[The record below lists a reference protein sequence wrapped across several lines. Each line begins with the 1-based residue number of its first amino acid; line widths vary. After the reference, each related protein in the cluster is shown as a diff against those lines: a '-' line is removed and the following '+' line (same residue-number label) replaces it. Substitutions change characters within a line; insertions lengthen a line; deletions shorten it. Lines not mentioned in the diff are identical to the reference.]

1 MNFNDPNEFSS
12 SPGSSTPGDETE
24 NQTLTIPDEDIDLSD
39 SDDNDLV
46 EGGGTLMEIDGD
58 DLTTQS
64 VASVRSGEGS
74 STSSSDRLEAALR
87 QAAKQAGTQGID
99 FDEHGDLTMEMADD
113 EVTASFKPWVKQGT
127 YKPTGVGDLTSR
139 QDQENLNPFSPAFKA
154 NLKVSS
160 GNDDD
165 EEQTMDFT
173 RAAGAILPSLPVGQ
187 GSLKTGRQSLGPSAR
202 RRSSVNRRRSSD
214 ENSLL
219 EDETMDLTTAFGG
232 IQQQEHPQLVNED
245 KTGSVDDDE
254 ELTMEFTSVFGGVMD
269 RKSLHTPVVT
279 DDIKEDD
286 LSNQQLHEEAYRQ
299 ARGSSAM
306 DEEDMEM
313 TMAVG
318 GILEAITERTEP
330 DDEDQTAAMGRTT
343 AVGTIL
349 PSGLS
354 VDDKTLAKRLMVL
367 ETDIG
372 QPASSSFRPEP
383 LSEGAITT
391 NSCPPESADT
401 LPPETTDIGSPSVA
415 TLHSRRNAR
424 KSISARRSITSESG
438 SRHSTP
444 LKKPRTPSKRL
455 TPEPPRPTTPG
466 KTPPSK
472 NVTLRTGSPKK
483 LFKAE
488 IKRSVG
494 TPKLSAPPQTFG
506 TNITASTSLP
516 SLMLTPQLRRTSGLG
531 IDREGLGSPRLAA
544 LLDRRGSI
552 GEKAEIFTPQGPV
565 LSSVR
570 FEDPRAMEQEL
581 DRERVEDERRESG
594 RGIMQ
599 MEADIQDDNE
609 EKDATANLRGMIE
622 SLTPKKNKL
631 KGRKSLHV
639 GAARG
644 LLGKRP
650 AELDQDEDDEP
661 TPKRLKGRERSPVK
675 NIKLPAPP
683 SKVETTG
690 RVIKPPRFSLG
701 ETVGNAQVNTPSSI
715 DFPIDND
722 KATTPK
728 DQKRFKDAELLSS
741 ATKPPTSFGVKLD
754 GAALEAVEPF
764 EEEDPIHLQEF
775 LNMTSIRFMELTTT
789 KRRYTAAPNALSED
803 SIRIDVLNRNSE
815 VQGKN
820 DRELE
825 SCVVAGACT
834 VPMLELYQH
843 VSLFRA

>member
-24 NQTLTIPDEDIDLSD
+24 NQTLTIQDEDIDSSD

-46 EGGGTLMEIDGD
+46 DGGGTIMEIDGD

-64 VASVRSGEGS
+64 VASARSGEGS
-74 STSSSDRLEAALR
+74 GTSSSDRLEAALR
-87 QAAKQAGTQGID
+87 QAAKQAGTQGIE

-127 YKPTGVGDLTSR
+127 YKPTGAGNLPAR

-154 NLKVSS
+154 NLKVPS

-165 EEQTMDFT
+165 EEQTMEFT
-173 RAAGAILPSLPVGQ
+173 RAAGVILPSLPNDQ
-187 GSLKTGRQSLGPSAR
+187 GPFKPGRRSLGPSAR
-202 RRSSVNRRRSSD
+202 RRSGVNRRRSSGG
-214 ENSLL
+214 SSML
-219 EDETMDLTTAFGG
+219 EDETMDLTTACGG
-232 IQQQEHPQLVNED
+232 IQQQEYQYQVNED
-245 KTGSVDDDE
+245 KPGSVDDDE
-254 ELTMEFTSVFGGVMD
+254 ELTMEFTSVFGGLMD
-269 RKSLHTPVVT
+269 RKTSHTSNVT
-279 DDIKEDD
+279 DALKEDD
-286 LSNQQLHEEAYRQ
+286 LANQQLHEEEYRQ
-299 ARGSSAM
+299 AIGSSAM

-330 DDEDQTAAMGRTT
+330 DEEDQTVAMDMTT
-343 AVGTIL
+343 AVGAIL

-354 VDDKTLAKRLMVL
+354 TNDKAFAKRLMES
-367 ETDIG
+367 ETDVG
-372 QPASSSFRPEP
+372 QLASSPFRPDSP
-383 LSEGAITT
+383 KDAIAATSTT
-391 NSCPPESADT
+391 PESANA
-401 LPPETTDIGSPSVA
+401 LPTETTDIGSPSVA

-424 KSISARRSITSESG
+424 DSINARRSITSKPD
-438 SRHSTP
+438 SRQSTP
-444 LKKPRTPSKRL
+444 LKKPSTPSKQL
-455 TPEPPRPTTPG
+455 TPQPPRPTTPG

-506 TNITASTSLP
+506 TNGSASASLP

-531 IDREGLGSPRLAA
+531 IDRVGLGSPRLAA

-552 GEKAEIFTPQGPV
+552 GENAETFTPQGPV
-565 LSSVR
+565 LSGVR
-570 FEDPRAMEQEL
+570 FEDPRTMEQEL
-581 DRERVEDERRESG
+581 ERERVEDERQESG

-599 MEADIQDDNE
+599 MEADIQDDDE
-609 EKDATANLRGMIE
+609 EKDATASLRGMIE
-622 SLTPKKNKL
+622 SLTPRKNKL
-631 KGRKSLHV
+631 KGRKSLHI

-650 AELDQDEDDEP
+650 AELDQDEDDEEP

-675 NIKLPAPP
+675 NIRLPAPP
-683 SKVETTG
+683 SKIETTG

-701 ETVGNAQVNTPSSI
+701 QTDGNVQVNTPSSN
-715 DFPIDND
+715 DFPLGNE
-722 KATTPK
+722 KVTTPK

-764 EEEDPIHLQEF
+764 EEEDRIHLQEF

-789 KRRYTAAPNALSED
+789 KRRHTVAPNALSED
-803 SIRIDVLNRNSE
+803 SIRIDALNRDSD

-825 SCVVAGACT
+825 SCIVAGACT

-843 VSLFRA
+843 VSLFRG

>member
-12 SPGSSTPGDETE
+12 SPESSTPGDETE
-24 NQTLTIPDEDIDLSD
+24 NQTLAIPDEDIDSSD

-46 EGGGTLMEIDGD
+46 EGGGTIMEIDGD

-64 VASVRSGEGS
+64 VASARSGEGS

-87 QAAKQAGTQGID
+87 QAAKQAGTQGIG

-113 EVTASFKPWVKQGT
+113 DITASFKPWVKQGT

-154 NLKVSS
+154 DLKAS
-160 GNDDD
+160 GRDNDH
-165 EEQTMDFT
+165 EEQ
-173 RAAGAILPSLPVGQ
+173 
-187 GSLKTGRQSLGPSAR
+187 
-202 RRSSVNRRRSSD
+202 
-214 ENSLL
+214 
-219 EDETMDLTTAFGG
+219 TMDLTTAFGG
-232 IQQQEHPQLVNED
+232 IQQKEYQHQVNED
-245 KTGSVDDDE
+245 KTDSIGDDE

-269 RKSLHTPVVT
+269 RKSSHTLDVT
-279 DDIKEDD
+279 DVIKEDD
-286 LSNQQLHEEAYRQ
+286 LANQQLHEEEYRH
-299 ARGSSAM
+299 ARSPLAM

-330 DDEDQTAAMGRTT
+330 GEDDQTVAMDMTT
-343 AVGTIL
+343 AVGVIL
-349 PSGLS
+349 PSGLGTN
-354 VDDKTLAKRLMVL
+354 DKTLAKRLMES
-367 ETDIG
+367 ETDVG
-372 QPASSSFRPEP
+372 QLASSPFRPEP
-383 LSEGAITT
+383 LKEDAITAPLT
-391 NSCPPESADT
+391 APESNDT
-401 LPPETTDIGSPSVA
+401 LPTETTDIGSPSVA
-415 TLHSRRNAR
+415 TLHSQRNAR
-424 KSISARRSITSESG
+424 RSISARRFITSEPG
-438 SRHSTP
+438 SCHSTP
-444 LKKPRTPSKRL
+444 LKKPRTPSKQL
-455 TPEPPRPTTPG
+455 TPKPPRPTTPG

-506 TNITASTSLP
+506 TNIPASVSLP
-516 SLMLTPQLRRTSGLG
+516 SLILTPQLRRTSGFG

-552 GEKAEIFTPQGPV
+552 GEKAEAFTPQGPN
-565 LSSVR
+565 LSGVR
-570 FEDPRAMEQEL
+570 FEDPRAMEREL
-581 DRERVEDERRESG
+581 ERERIEDGRRESG
-594 RGIMQ
+594 RSIMQ
-599 MEADIQDDNE
+599 MEADIQDDDE
-609 EKDATANLRGMIE
+609 EKDVTANLRDMIE
-622 SLTPKKNKL
+622 SLSPKKNKL

-650 AELDQDEDDEP
+650 AELDQDEDDEES
-661 TPKRLKGRERSPVK
+661 TPKRLKGCERSPVK

-690 RVIKPPRFSLG
+690 RVTKPPRFSLG
-701 ETVGNAQVNTPSSI
+701 ETVGNVQVNTPSSK
-715 DFPIDND
+715 DFPIDD
-722 KATTPK
+722 GKAATPK
-728 DQKRFKDAELLSS
+728 DQKRFKDTELLSS
-741 ATKPPTSFGVKLD
+741 VTKPPTSFGVKLD

-764 EEEDPIHLQEF
+764 EEEDRIHLQDF

-789 KRRYTAAPNALSED
+789 KRRHTVAPNALSED
-803 SIRIDVLNRNSE
+803 SIRIDALNCNGDI
-815 VQGKN
+815 QGKN

-843 VSLFRA
+843 VSLFRD